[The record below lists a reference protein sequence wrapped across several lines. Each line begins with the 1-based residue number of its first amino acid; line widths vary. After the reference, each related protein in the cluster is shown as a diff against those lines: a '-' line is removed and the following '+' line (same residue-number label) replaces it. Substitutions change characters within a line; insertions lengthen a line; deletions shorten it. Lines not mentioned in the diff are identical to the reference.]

1 MHFRLVLS
9 ILALLSLALFV
20 ACGDDDDDDDGGD
33 DGGAT
38 TAAGGEGTEVAVGLQ
53 EFAINLDID
62 SGPAGAFTFNITNE
76 GPDDIHEF
84 VVFKTDLAPDALPT
98 ADDGTVDEEGEGV
111 ELEGEVEDV
120 AVDANE
126 TLELDLEAGKYVFI
140 CNIAEEHEGELE
152 VHYELGMR
160 TGFTV
165 E

>member
-1 MHFRLVLS
+1 MRLRLILS
-9 ILALLSLALFV
+9 TVALLSLAFVV
-20 ACGDDDDDDDGGD
+20 ACGDDDDDDGGD

-38 TAAGGEGTEVAVGLQ
+38 TAAGGDGTEVAVGLQ
-53 EFAINLDID
+53 EFAIDLDAD
-62 SGPAGAFTFNITNE
+62 SGPAGAFTFNITNA
-76 GPDDIHEF
+76 GPDDTHEF

-98 ADDGTVDEEGEGV
+98 ADDGSVDEEGEGV

-140 CNIAEEHEGELE
+140 CNIVEDGEI
-152 VHYELGMR
+152 HYELGMR